1 VYALAMNAGGSDA
14 RRPDPETLRQ
24 QRRQTFVNL
33 AILLVLGTATTIA
46 AMAGLVPV
54 AVGRPAPGALV
65 IEATGYVLLF
75 DAYFYALH
83 RVLHARLPFRWVH
96 AVHHRS
102 RVLTVWSTIAMHPVE
117 FTLLGG
123 FLPVTMCLWPV
134 HLVSLVVIGLFLAG
148 SITMAHSG
156 RDPFPRW
163 WARVPLLGIYLTPP
177 IHEAHHL
184 RLHCNYGATVTL
196 FDRLF
201 GTLEPREP
209 SAGARPIPQ

>member
-1 VYALAMNAGGSDA
+1 MNAGGSEA
-14 RRPDPETLRQ
+14 RRADPEMLHQ

-46 AMAGLVPV
+46 AMAGVVRV
-54 AVGRPAPGALV
+54 AVPRPLPGVLIVETA
-65 IEATGYVLLF
+65 GYVLLF

-83 RVLHARLPFRWVH
+83 RLLHARLPFRWVH

-117 FTLLGG
+117 FTLLVG
-123 FLPVTMCLWPV
+123 FLPVMMCLWPV
-134 HLVSLVVIGLFLAG
+134 HLVSLVVTGLFLAG

-163 WARVPLLGIYLTPP
+163 WARLPLLNLYLTPP

-201 GTLEPREP
+201 GTLDTREP
-209 SAGARPIPQ
+209 STGLRVIERRAGS